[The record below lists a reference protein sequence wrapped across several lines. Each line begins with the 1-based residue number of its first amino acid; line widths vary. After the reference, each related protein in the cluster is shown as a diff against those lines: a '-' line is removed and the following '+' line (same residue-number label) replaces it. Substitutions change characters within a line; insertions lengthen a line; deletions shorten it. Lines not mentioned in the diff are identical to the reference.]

1 MYLSLLYI
9 FLNFV
14 ALPKKVILHLEKIPD
29 GITHTGISFKNSLET
44 RRYDFR
50 PFNENCSCLTTGL
63 DRKDPKVIFPN
74 IYMDDFDP
82 RNREYIESF
91 YTQNPE
97 IIYRDV
103 ILGSTI
109 KTFEEIDN
117 HSQELNKKYILC
129 IYDCRHYVDN
139 FAVWAGVGHIPI
151 WRLSRYFKH
160 DN

>member
-1 MYLSLLYI
+1 MISLFNILLTFI
-9 FLNFV
+9 LV
-14 ALPKKVILHLEKIPD
+14 PKKVILHLEKIPD

-63 DRKDPKVIFPN
+63 DRKDPRVIFPN
-74 IYMDDFDP
+74 IYNDDFDP
-82 RNREYIESF
+82 RKREYFERF

-103 ILGSTI
+103 ILGSTT
-109 KTFEEIDN
+109 KTFEEIDI

-129 IYDCRHYVDN
+129 IYEKI
-139 FAVWAGVGHIPI
+139 HIYRCI
-151 WRLSRYFKH
+151 YM
-160 DN
+160 